1 MCLYVLRARRD
12 PLSGVVFRCWNNSQH
27 RQLMK
32 HQSRQKKIL
41 LLQEN
46 PGFVGPANWAET
58 CLVRSLAV
66 GFIPGAAERLHD
78 PLPLPNHQLKE
89 N

>member
-1 MCLYVLRARRD
+1 MLEL
-12 PLSGVVFRCWNNSQH
+12 LSTPSANEASISPEK
-27 RQLMK
+27 LP
-32 HQSRQKKIL
+32 
-41 LLQEN
+41 LQEN

-58 CLVRSLAV
+58 CLVESLAV